1 MRPQAGATL
10 SRFKGATVRLSS
22 SSSSSRSEGHA
33 GGFDSPSPARC
44 SGGRESGPAEH
55 SLSSRPRLRGA
66 QTTIDHFFFFS
77 FLAMP
82 GFLSQLLLRQ
92 QGGEGVRRT
101 GDGLM
106 LITSV
111 GWCSGASGTGRC
123 CDGRCCLCRRWSRL
137 HNGDACPPTR
147 PPTCQPPGQSTCGGE
162 LQIPLHEGLPLL
174 LE

>member
-1 MRPQAGATL
+1 MRPCHASRAPQSACHPPPPPPEVKGTPAALTHPPPPAAPGAERADLQNTASL
-10 SRFKGATVRLSS
+10 PGLVSEVHRRL
-22 SSSSSRSEGHA
+22 
-33 GGFDSPSPARC
+33 
-44 SGGRESGPAEH
+44 
-55 SLSSRPRLRGA
+55 LI
-66 QTTIDHFFFFS
+66 TFFFS
-77 FLAMP
+77 FLALL

-92 QGGEGVRRT
+92 RGVEGVRRR
-101 GDGLM
+101 GDRLM

-147 PPTCQPPGQSTCGGE
+147 PPTCQPPGRSTCGGE

>member
-44 SGGRESGPAEH
+44 SGGRESDLQNTA
-55 SLSSRPRLRGA
+55 SLPGLVSEVHRRLLI
-66 QTTIDHFFFFS
+66 TFFFS
-77 FLAMP
+77 FLALP

-92 QGGEGVRRT
+92 QGGQGVRRR